1 MFKYNSVRLV
11 LAFSFFA
18 LVMFSTGASGENP
31 APASLFTPKSQPV
44 VAKSLERILVN
55 VGPEESVP
63 VWVFFAVML
72 AKILVAVLMYVF
84 FLRKVFHRPI
94 SVGPEKLV
102 GQIAE
107 TITALNPSGQ
117 IKADG
122 EIWTAISQAGKMIPA
137 RRKVKILE
145 VRGTTVYVD
154 PVE

>member
-1 MFKYNSVRLV
+1 MRTRQGTRIYIIREVAELALLIGVLV
-11 LAFSFFA
+11 GVSQFF
-18 LVMFSTGASGENP
+18 P
-31 APASLFTPKSQPV
+31 
-44 VAKSLERILVN
+44 
-55 VGPEESVP
+55 VP
-63 VWVFFAVML
+63 VWVFVAVVL
-72 AKILVAVLMYVF
+72 AKILVAVSMYVF

-145 VRGTTVYVD
+145 VRGATVHVD
-154 PVE
+154 LVE